1 MFRPADKKFTPFG
14 EILENKR
21 NRWGMN
27 KTELCR
33 RVGMSVCLYNYII
46 HGKRK
51 CSDKYRDLLIK
62 ELELENEIKE
72 AS

>member
-1 MFRPADKKFTPFG
+1 MFKPADKNYTSFG
-14 EILENKR
+14 KILENKR

-33 RVGMSVCLYNYII
+33 RVGISVSYYNYII
-46 HGKRK
+46 HGKQKGSERVRK
-51 CSDKYRDLLIK
+51 ALIK
-62 ELELENEIKE
+62 KLELEKE